1 MKCEVTKDRLYS
13 KLSKADIE
21 WLHVNLFSEDLQKEM
36 VRIAKDKST
45 LQRIE
50 EIVSKIPTSHKLYL
64 ADARQMNMI
73 EDESVHL
80 IVTSPPYWILKKYRE
95 IEGQLGVIR
104 DYEKF
109 LSELDKVWKE
119 CYRVLVPGGR
129 LIVVVGD
136 VCLPRRRY
144 GRHMVVPLHADIQRH
159 CVNLGYEN
167 LAPIIWYK
175 IANVSRE
182 VSGRNGFLGKPYE
195 PNAIVK
201 NDIESILMFRKPGY
215 RRPSLIKRKLSI
227 IPEESFKGWFR
238 QVWMLRGE
246 STKHHPAPFPL
257 ELAERLIRM
266 FSFVD
271 DTVLDPFIGTGTTTI
286 AAIRCGRNSISI
298 EIDPEFFEFAK
309 KRIANEASKL
319 FTRIEFRA
327 IEW

>member
-1 MKCEVTKDRLYS
+1 MKCEVTKDQLYS

-21 WLHVNLFSEDLQKEM
+21 WLHTNSFSEDLQKEM
-36 VRIAKDKST
+36 VRVAKDKNT

-50 EIVSKIPTSHKLYL
+50 EIVSRIPTSHKLYL
-64 ADARQMNMI
+64 ADARQMDMI

-80 IVTSPPYWILKKYRE
+80 IVTSPPYWILKEYRE
-95 IEGQLGVIR
+95 IEGQLGVIK

-159 CVNLGYEN
+159 CVDLGYEN

-195 PNAIVK
+195 PNAIIK
-201 NDIESILMFRKPGY
+201 NDIEFILMFRKPGY

-227 IPEESFKGWFR
+227 IPEELFKEWFR

-266 FSFVD
+266 FSFVN
-271 DTVLDPFIGTGTTTI
+271 DTVLDPFIGTGTTTV
-286 AAIRCGRNSISI
+286 AAIRCGRNSIGI

-319 FTRIEFRA
+319 FTKIEFEA
-327 IEW
+327 IRR